1 MLGGYEYDLRGDRCE
16 LFPNVVSEIESSL
29 ENVVISSGEK
39 EEMKYDVSLAKK
51 RIEAWNS
58 SIAQISQPRRGAAG
72 CLKAPRRSLCAFSL
86 GFGHE
91 IPTKK
96 IS

>member
-1 MLGGYEYDLRGDRCE
+1 MLGGYEYDLRGDRLE

-51 RIEAWNS
+51 RIEA
-58 SIAQISQPRRGAAG
+58 IAPISQPRRGAAG
-72 CLKAPRRSLCAFSL
+72 CLKAPRSSLCAFSL

-96 IS
+96 IL